1 MAELTWSA
9 EELAVELGVSEW
21 LVRRNLDLIPHLRI
35 GQRVVFPKFAVRK
48 WLEEEPLGVLAPGLA
63 ARAGGPA
70 RPRGPSVRVGLV
82 SPNDRH
88 PRET

>member
-48 WLEEEPLGVLAPGLA
+48 WLEEQPFGVLALEAPI
-63 ARAGGPA
+63 RA
-70 RPRGPSVRVGLV
+70 RGPVRPEGPSMRRGLV